1 MADGVVFA
9 LDMKHFGEKIA
20 ALGPAGQ
27 AKAEAAIV
35 AGAQD
40 MAAAARALVPHKTG
54 HLRETIK
61 VELDH
66 EHHGARVVAGDKST
80 MVEVRKGSGVY
91 WQLALLIEYGVKK
104 HRAGGLFKGAWIPFH
119 KSPFFWPAYR
129 LMRKRVR
136 ARIVRNVNQAFRD
149 VAGK

>member
-1 MADGVVFA
+1 MPDGVVFA
-9 LDMKHFGEKIA
+9 LDMKRFGEKIA

-27 AKAEAAIV
+27 AKAESAIV

-54 HLRETIK
+54 HLRETIR

-80 MVEVRKGSGVY
+80 MAERLRG
-91 WQLALLIEYGVKK
+91 LAARGT
-104 HRAGGLFKGAWIPFH
+104 
-119 KSPFFWPAYR
+119 PAT
-129 LMRKRVR
+129 
-136 ARIVRNVNQAFRD
+136 
-149 VAGK
+149 